1 MTTETVRRK
10 DNVVRVE
17 ARSGYNKCVG
27 LLCRLKDTGNGY
39 IAKFPSYSSH
49 TQDHYLCMEYDE
61 AAYLY
66 AALGAMLEKKHDRP

>member
-10 DNVVRVE
+10 DNVVRVT
-17 ARSGYNKCVG
+17 ARSGYRPGVA

-39 IAKFPSYSSH
+39 IAKLPSYSS
-49 TQDHYLCMEYDE
+49 TEQDNYLCMDYAE

-66 AALGAMLEKKHDRP
+66 AALGAMLEKK

>member
-17 ARSGYNKCVG
+17 ARSGYNKGVG
-27 LLCRLKDTGNGY
+27 LLRKLKDTGNGY
-39 IAKFPSYSSH
+39 IAKFPSYSSL

-66 AALGAMLEKKHDRP
+66 AALGAMLEKK